1 MEHIVFFARDEGE
14 GDDSSDHR
22 LFICRVVMLKKLRNF
37 KRGFARSLS
46 YYDSPMVKQNIVGTC
61 IR

>member
-1 MEHIVFFARDEGE
+1 MEHIVFFARDQGE

-22 LFICRVVMLKKLRNF
+22 LFICRVVIKIIKGGLLVLKFTVLI
-37 KRGFARSLS
+37 RSLLLQ
-46 YYDSPMVKQNIVGTC
+46 VQCKFV